1 MQGIN
6 RFIIKRLI
14 LLVPTVLIVL
24 TVIFF
29 ALNVLP
35 GDAAKIYVG
44 LELVSPEGLTMVRQ
58 RMGLDVPIH
67 VRYFRW
73 IWGVLHGDLG
83 QSLITGQPVQLIL
96 AQRLPITLTVTAI
109 TLVFSICVAIPLGVV
124 AALKRNTKFDFLA
137 SSAILVGSSMPT
149 FWLGIILIIIF
160 SVSLGLL
167 PSAGFDTT
175 LFYNNPL
182 RALGYLVL
190 PSLTLSGWCAAN
202 LTRIVRSSMLEIMMQ
217 DYIITARAKG
227 LTERIVI
234 FKHALRNSLIPM
246 VTVLGLQMASLLG
259 GAVATETIFS
269 IAGIGTLVLASVYNR
284 DYTVLQGTLLVVA
297 VLLVLLNLVIDVAYA
312 YVDPRIRLR

>member
-1 MQGIN
+1 MQEIV
-6 RFIIKRLI
+6 RFITKRLI

-44 LELVSPEGLTMVRQ
+44 LELVSPEGLAMVRQ

-96 AQRLPITLTVTAI
+96 AQRLPITLTVTAM

-137 SSAILVGSSMPT
+137 SSAILVGCSMPT

-160 SVSLGLL
+160 SLSLGLL

-182 RALGYLVL
+182 LALSYLVL

-202 LTRIVRSSMLEIMMQ
+202 LTRIVRSSMLETMMQ
-217 DYIITARAKG
+217 DYITTARSKG
-227 LTERIVI
+227 LSERIVI

-246 VTVLGLQMASLLG
+246 VTVLGLQTASLLG

-312 YVDPRIRLR
+312 YVDPRIRLK

>member
-1 MQGIN
+1 MQEIL

-35 GDAAKIYVG
+35 SDAARIYVG
-44 LELVSPEGLTMVRQ
+44 LEHVSPEGLALIRQ

-67 VRYFRW
+67 IRYFRW

-83 QSLITGQPVQLIL
+83 TSLITGQPVARIL
-96 AQRLPITLTVTAI
+96 AERLPITLTVTAI
-109 TLVFSICVAIPLGVV
+109 TLAFSICVSIPLGVV

-137 SSAILVGSSMPT
+137 SSAILVGCSMPT
-149 FWLGIILIIIF
+149 FWLGILLIIIF
-160 SVSLGLL
+160 SVSLGVL
-167 PSAGFDTT
+167 PSAGFDIT
-175 LFYNNPL
+175 LFYNDPF
-182 RALGYLVL
+182 RALTYLVL

-217 DYIITARAKG
+217 DYVTTARAKG
-227 LTERIVI
+227 LSERTVI

-246 VTVLGLQMASLLG
+246 VTVLGLQTASLLG

-269 IAGIGTLVLASVYNR
+269 IAGVGTLILTSVLNR

-297 VLLVLLNLVIDVAYA
+297 VLLVMLNLIIDVAYA